1 MKDKEWWKKAVVY
14 QIYPKSFRDADG
26 DGSGDIK
33 GITERLDYLKWLGA
47 DVLWICP
54 VYCSPMDDNGYDI
67 SDYYHIDPSFGTDE
81 DMDELIREAG
91 NRGMKILMDLVVNHT
106 SDEHEWFRKA
116 LEDPDGK
123 YAGYYIFREGR
134 NGEAPDNLRSY
145 FGGSAWEPVGDGSR
159 YYFHAFGKKQPD
171 LNWENE
177 ELREE
182 IVKMVNYWLDKGLGG
197 FRVDAIGNL
206 KKNLNT
212 SYYQPDGEDG
222 LAYAGNYILN
232 QPGIE
237 TYLAE
242 LRDRAFKP
250 HNSMTVAE
258 VSVSDEELE
267 EFIGKDGFFSMVF
280 DFNYADIDIP
290 KTGEWFL
297 DTGWTTADLRENIFH
312 SQLET
317 QKRGWGALYLENHDQ
332 PRSVNKYLPSED
344 INNCSKKM
352 LATLYMMLRGT
363 PFIYQG
369 QEIGM
374 TNIEMDNLSDFDDI
388 ATADQYKRALEYGKT
403 EDEAWNAVS
412 KRSRDNSRTP
422 MQWDDKRNAGFSDAD
437 RVWLKVNPNFD
448 VINVSAQSQD
458 KTSVLQY
465 YRKLVKLRKEGSYAD
480 ILTEGEFRPYE
491 AEGDTICYI
500 REKDGRSLLV
510 LNNFGKRQE
519 RVKAEKRYSRVVCCS
534 YGDREEGEILV
545 NSGTERRH
553 AADTTEYVLR
563 PYESLVLAE
572 D

>member
-1 MKDKEWWKKAVVY
+1 MEKEWWKKAVVY

-47 DVLWICP
+47 DVLWVCP

-67 SDYYHIDPSFGTDE
+67 SDYYHIDPCFGTDE
-81 DMDELIREAG
+81 DMDELIREADR
-91 NRGMKILMDLVVNHT
+91 RGMKILMDLVVNHT
-106 SDEHEWFRKA
+106 SDEHEWFKRA
-116 LEDPDGK
+116 LEDPEGE
-123 YAGYYIFREGR
+123 YAGYYIFRDGR
-134 NGEAPDNLRSY
+134 DGGPPDNLRSY

-177 ELREE
+177 KVRDE
-182 IVKMVNYWLDKGLGG
+182 IINMVNYWLDKGLGG

-206 KKNLNT
+206 KKNLDI
-212 SYYQPDGEDG
+212 SRYQPDGEDG
-222 LAYAGNYILN
+222 LSYAGTYILN

-237 TYLAE
+237 KYLAE

-258 VSVSDEELE
+258 VSVSDDELE

-280 DFNYADIDIP
+280 DFSYADIDIP
-290 KTGEWFL
+290 KTGEWYL

-317 QKRGWGALYLENHDQ
+317 QKCGWGALYLENHDQ
-332 PRSVNKYLPSED
+332 PRSVNKYLPPED
-344 INNCSKKM
+344 INDHSKKM
-352 LATLYMMLRGT
+352 LATLYMLLRGT

-374 TNIEMDNLSDFDDI
+374 TNINMDSLADYDDI
-388 ATADQYKRALEYGKT
+388 ATADQYKRALEYGMT

-412 KRSRDNSRTP
+412 RRSRDNSRTP
-422 MQWDDKRNAGFSDAD
+422 MQWDNGKNAGFSSAD
-437 RVWLKVNPNFD
+437 NVWLKVNPNYEH
-448 VINVSAQSQD
+448 INVNAESRD
-458 KTSVLQY
+458 ETSVLQY
-465 YRKLVKLRKEGSYAD
+465 YRKLVSLRKEGRYAD
-480 ILTEGEFRPYE
+480 IITEGEFRPCE
-491 AEGDTICYI
+491 SEGDTICYV
-500 REKDGRSLLV
+500 REKDGRGLLV

-519 RVKAEKRYSRVVCCS
+519 SVTAEKRFNKVVSAS
-534 YGDREEGEILV
+534 YGDRDGEGNV
-545 NSGTERRH
+545 KGSGEGRRDR
-553 AADTTEYVLR
+553 ADAIEYVLR

>member
-91 NRGMKILMDLVVNHT
+91 KRRMKILMDLVVNHT

-116 LEDPDGK
+116 LEDTDGK

-171 LNWENE
+171 LNWENK

-182 IVKMVNYWLDKGLGG
+182 IIKMMNYWLDKGLGG

-237 TYLAE
+237 TYLADM
-242 LRDRAFKP
+242 RDRAFKP

-280 DFNYADIDIP
+280 DFSYADIDIP

-297 DTGWTTADLRENIFH
+297 DTGWTPADLRENIFH

-344 INNCSKKM
+344 INDCSKKM
-352 LATLYMMLRGT
+352 LATLYVMLRGT

-374 TNIEMDNLSDFDDI
+374 TNIEMDSLSDFDDI

-403 EDEAWNAVS
+403 EDEAWSAVS

-422 MQWDDKRNAGFSDAD
+422 MQWDDRKNAGFSDAD
-437 RVWLKVNPNFD
+437 KVWLKVNPNFD

-458 KTSVLQY
+458 ETSVLQY
-465 YRKLVKLRKEGSYAD
+465 YRKLVKLRKEGRYAD

-500 REKDGRSLLV
+500 REKDGRGLLV

-519 RVKAEKRYSRVVCCS
+519 RVKAEKRYCRVVCCS

-563 PYESLVLAE
+563 PYESLVLAK

>member
-1 MKDKEWWKKAVVY
+1 MKDKEWWKRAVVY

-91 NRGMKILMDLVVNHT
+91 KRGMKILMDLVVNHT

-177 ELREE
+177 EIREE

-237 TYLAE
+237 KYLAE
-242 LRDRAFKP
+242 MRDRAFKP

-280 DFNYADIDIP
+280 DFSYADIDIP

-332 PRSVNKYLPSED
+332 PRSVNKYLPSVD
-344 INNCSKKM
+344 INDRSKKM

-374 TNIEMDNLSDFDDI
+374 TNIEMDSLSDFDDI

-403 EDEAWNAVS
+403 EDEAWSAVS

-422 MQWDDKRNAGFSDAD
+422 MQWDDKRNAGFSDAE

-458 KTSVLQY
+458 ETSVLQY
-465 YRKLVKLRKEGSYAD
+465 YRKLVKLRKEGIYAD
-480 ILTEGEFRPYE
+480 ILSEGEFRPYE
-491 AEGDTICYI
+491 TEGDTICYI

-519 RVKAEKRYSRVVCCS
+519 RVKAEKRYCRVVCCS

-545 NSGTERRH
+545 NSGTEQRH

-572 D
+572 N

>member
-91 NRGMKILMDLVVNHT
+91 KRGMKILMDLVVNHT

-123 YAGYYIFREGR
+123 YAGYYIYKEGR

-159 YYFHAFGKKQPD
+159 FYFHAFGKKQPD

-280 DFNYADIDIP
+280 DFSYADIDIP

-297 DTGWTTADLRENIFH
+297 DTGWTAADLRENIFH

-344 INNCSKKM
+344 INDCSKKM

-374 TNIEMDNLSDFDDI
+374 TNIEMDSISDFDDI

-458 KTSVLQY
+458 ETSVLQY
-465 YRKLVKLRKEGSYAD
+465 YRKLVKLRKEGRYAD

-519 RVKAEKRYSRVVCCS
+519 RVKAEKRYCRVVCCS